1 MMIEIVD
8 LPSYK
13 MVIFHS
19 FLYVYSWVIGSFY
32 IFWPIPMSCGSAT
45 GTWFGNVNE
54 VRNPT
59 VVVKNFLACSGH
71 RLLADD
77 SVHMLWYQ
85 LISTRLFLCIF
96 KVQQF
101 RPWQMFVEL
110 IYIYIIITTITIIHF
125 ESSAALPPIVHDCCL
140 GPWALRRCDV
150 KALCVT
156 RLGAGWTWF
165 RSQIFSECKGLW

>member
-110 IYIYIIITTITIIHF
+110 IYIYIYHHHNHHNHPLWKF
-125 ESSAALPPIVHDCCL
+125 SSTPSNRTWLL
-140 GPWALRRCDV
+140 PWAL
-150 KALCVT
+150 
-156 RLGAGWTWF
+156 
-165 RSQIFSECKGLW
+165 GLEAMWC

>member
-1 MMIEIVD
+1 
-8 LPSYK
+8 
-13 MVIFHS
+13 
-19 FLYVYSWVIGSFY
+19 
-32 IFWPIPMSCGSAT
+32 MSCGSAT

-77 SVHMLWYQ
+77 SVPMLWYQ

-110 IYIYIIITTITIIHF
+110 IYIYHNPGKAVSTAEACLSRSVKYSGRMETPELCPAF
-125 ESSAALPPIVHDCCL
+125 RARALRGERKFQTLWLSILGKRVSFK
-140 GPWALRRCDV
+140 GPWAKKSGIGFNFKLNTIHRTLLPLYKHPLYD
-150 KALCVT
+150 KSLCI
-156 RLGAGWTWF
+156 G
-165 RSQIFSECKGLW
+165 I